1 MMVLASA
8 INILHD
14 NEIFQN
20 NDASYIRYARY

>member
-20 NDASYIRYARY
+20 NDASYMFNKL